1 MTAPQ
6 KPEDGLEVLLDS
18 LLAEL
23 MQMTDAQVLDGAD
36 PATVQA
42 KGLALL
48 SAAKQEVGRRRL
60 AAARAEV
67 ALARTDCS
75 TEDTS
80 SVSAADAKAFL
91 REAANSGRYTLAA
104 RGLDE
109 MSDDDAIRIYRKLLR
124 LGAVR
129 DAGPDDPP

>member
-23 MQMTDAQVLDGAD
+23 IQMTDAQVLDGAD
-36 PATVQA
+36 PAAVQA
-42 KGLALL
+42 RGLALL
-48 SAAKQEVGRRRL
+48 SAAKQEAGRRRL
-60 AAARAEV
+60 AAAKAEV
-67 ALARTDCS
+67 ALAHADRR

-91 REAANSGRYTLAA
+91 RDAANSGNYTLAA

-109 MSDDDAIRIYRKLLR
+109 MSDDDAIRIYRKLIR
-124 LGAVR
+124 LGAER
-129 DAGPDDPP
+129 AGPGDPS

>member
-1 MTAPQ
+1 MTNPQ
-6 KPEDGLEVLLDS
+6 QPEDGLEVLLDS

-42 KGLALL
+42 EGLALL

-60 AAARAEV
+60 TAARAEV
-67 ALARTDCS
+67 ALAHAAPPA
-75 TEDTS
+75 EDAS

-91 REAANSGRYTLAA
+91 RAAANSGHYTLAA
-104 RGLDE
+104 RELDE
-109 MSDDDAIRIYRKLLR
+109 MSDDDAIRIYKKLLR
-124 LGAVR
+124 LGAPRGVVR
-129 DAGPDDPP
+129 DKPP

>member
-1 MTAPQ
+1 MTAPR

-23 MQMTDAQVLDGAD
+23 MEMTDAEVLDGESPTTA
-36 PATVQA
+36 QS

-60 AAARAEV
+60 AAARANV
-67 ALARTDCS
+67 ALAHADRPI
-75 TEDTS
+75 EDPT
-80 SVSAADAKAFL
+80 SVSASVARAFL
-91 REAANSGRYTLAA
+91 RAAANSDNYTLAA

-109 MSDDDAIRIYRKLLR
+109 MSDEDAIRIYKKLLR
-124 LGAVR
+124 LGAPR
-129 DAGPDDPP
+129 ETDSEAPP

>member
-1 MTAPQ
+1 MTNPQ

-23 MQMTDAQVLDGAD
+23 MQMTDAQVLDGVD
-36 PATVQA
+36 PVTVQA

-48 SAAKQEVGRRRL
+48 SAAKQEAGRRRL
-60 AAARAEV
+60 AAARTGV
-67 ALARTDCS
+67 ALAHADRPA
-75 TEDTS
+75 EDTS

-91 REAANSGRYTLAA
+91 REAANSDYFTLAA

-109 MSDDDAIRIYRKLLR
+109 MSDDDAIRIYKKLLR
-124 LGAVR
+124 LGAPRGAVR
-129 DAGPDDPP
+129 DKPP

>member
-1 MTAPQ
+1 MTNPQ

-23 MQMTDAQVLDGAD
+23 MEMTDAQVLDGVD

-42 KGLALL
+42 RGLALL
-48 SAAKQEVGRRRL
+48 SAAKQEAGRRRL

-67 ALARTDCS
+67 ALAHADRPS
-75 TEDTS
+75 EITS
-80 SVSAADAKAFL
+80 SINAADARAFL
-91 REAANSGRYTLAA
+91 REAANSGHFSLAA

-109 MSDDDAIRIYRKLLR
+109 MSDDDAIRIYKKLLR
-124 LGAVR
+124 LGASRGTVR
-129 DAGPDDPP
+129 DKPP

>member
-1 MTAPQ
+1 MTTPQ
-6 KPEDGLEVLLDS
+6 KPEDGLEVLLDT

-23 MQMTDAQVLDGAD
+23 MQMTDAQVLDGVD

-60 AAARAEV
+60 AAARTEV
-67 ALARTDCS
+67 ARAHADRPG
-75 TEDTS
+75 EDTG

-91 REAANSGRYTLAA
+91 REAANSGHYTLAA

-109 MSDDDAIRIYRKLLR
+109 MSDEDAIRIYKKLLR
-124 LGAVR
+124 LGAPRGPIR
-129 DAGPDDPP
+129 DKPP

>member
-1 MTAPQ
+1 
-6 KPEDGLEVLLDS
+6 
-18 LLAEL
+18 
-23 MQMTDAQVLDGAD
+23 MTDAQVLDGAD
-36 PATVQA
+36 PAAVQA
-42 KGLALL
+42 KGLVLL

-67 ALARTDCS
+67 ALAHADRT
-75 TEDTS
+75 TEGAS

-91 REAANSGRYTLAA
+91 REAANSDRYTLAA

-124 LGAVR
+124 LGALR
-129 DAGPDDPP
+129 ATGPDDPP